1 MMDAVRKAGYTAPDV
16 LCLDP
21 PDTITELWESTAEQS
36 GITSDELAD
45 IVARHAHL
53 KQADLNSAD
62 DLALR
67 FLPEKIARQYHVFP
81 LREDHETLVV
91 ATCAPFDLD
100 LVKVVGFASGR
111 SPHFEVAPPT
121 ALQELIEVRY
131 SPDRIVEGLLG
142 DLDAYGEDVT
152 VLGERSDEDI
162 GVADIEAKPVIR
174 LTSAIMRD
182 AIIQGASDVHIE
194 PSRIGGVVR
203 FRVDGVMR
211 HYMQMPIPALIR
223 VVSRFKILSKLD
235 IADRLRPQDGRA
247 TVRVR
252 GRSYDM
258 RISTVPTQM
267 AEKMVIRILD
277 PGSVLTLDEIGV
289 MPDELAEFRRL
300 LSRRDSVVIITGPT
314 GSGKTTTFYSAL
326 RELAT
331 ETVNIITVE
340 NPIEYELDA
349 ITQIQVEPDQGVT
362 FASALRAILRQDPD
376 IIMIGEIRDEE
387 TAGIAVQAS
396 LTGHLVLATMHTND
410 SIGVITRLT
419 DLGLDSTAI
428 AESLRG
434 ALAQRLLRKVCG
446 ECADRILEEDFTP
459 EERKQADRYGVV
471 PIYRARGC
479 ALCGNTGYRGRFAVM
494 ELWSSNL
501 ELEGIIAQG
510 ANISELRQAITA
522 TGMKTL
528 LEAALEKVRDGV
540 TTLDEVERV
549 LGVGGEGVTAP
560 EVPVVEPAI
569 EASSPEVT
577 AESTGDS
584 IASETEIQAEMQKQ
598 FRGALALVVDD
609 DAVNR
614 KLARTLLEKN
624 GFQVAEAE
632 DGRAAIELLKLES
645 EFNLLVLDLDMPIAS
660 GEDVLKEVRGSV
672 STAGIPVIILTGT
685 EDHDAEVRLIEAGAD
700 DYIRKPLNPP
710 KFMARVNAVL
720 RRAGT

>member
-1 MMDAVRKAGYTAPDV
+1 MVDAVRKAGYSAPDI

-21 PDTITELWESTAEQS
+21 PDTITELWKDTAEQS
-36 GITSDELAD
+36 GITLDELAD
-45 IVARHAHL
+45 IIARHAKL

-62 DLALR
+62 DLALK
-67 FLPEKIARQYHVFP
+67 FLPEKIAHQYLVFP

-91 ATCAPFDLD
+91 ATSAPFDLD
-100 LVKVVGFASGR
+100 VSKVIRFASGR
-111 SPHFEVAPPT
+111 SPEFEIAPPE
-121 ALQELIEVRY
+121 ALQEKIEARY

-142 DLDAYGEDVT
+142 DMDVLGEDVT

-162 GVADIEAKPVIR
+162 GVTDIEAEPVIR

-223 VVSRFKILSKLD
+223 IVSRFKILSKMD

-258 RISTVPTQM
+258 RISTVPTQV

-277 PGSVLTLDEIGV
+277 SGAAVSLDEIGV
-289 MPDELAEFRRL
+289 MPAELEEFRQL

-331 ETVNIITVE
+331 GSVNIITVE
-340 NPIEYELDA
+340 NPIEYELDS

-376 IIMIGEIRDEE
+376 IIMIGEIRDAE

-410 SIGVITRLT
+410 SVGVITRLT
-419 DLGLDSTAI
+419 DLGLDPTAI

-434 ALAQRLLRKVCG
+434 ALAQRLLRKVCR
-446 ECADRILEEDFTP
+446 ECAERILEEDLTP
-459 EERKQADRYGVV
+459 EEREQSDRYGVL
-471 PIYRARGC
+471 PIYRAKGC
-479 ALCGNTGYRGRFAVM
+479 TLCGNTGYRGRFAVM
-494 ELWSSNL
+494 ELWSSNA
-501 ELEGIIAQG
+501 ELEELIA
-510 ANISELRQAITA
+510 
-522 TGMKTL
+522 
-528 LEAALEKVRDGV
+528 
-540 TTLDEVERV
+540 
-549 LGVGGEGVTAP
+549 
-560 EVPVVEPAI
+560 
-569 EASSPEVT
+569 
-577 AESTGDS
+577 
-584 IASETEIQAEMQKQ
+584 
-598 FRGALALVVDD
+598 
-609 DAVNR
+609 
-614 KLARTLLEKN
+614 
-624 GFQVAEAE
+624 
-632 DGRAAIELLKLES
+632 
-645 EFNLLVLDLDMPIAS
+645 
-660 GEDVLKEVRGSV
+660 
-672 STAGIPVIILTGT
+672 
-685 EDHDAEVRLIEAGAD
+685 
-700 DYIRKPLNPP
+700 
-710 KFMARVNAVL
+710 
-720 RRAGT
+720 RRHCWTPRW